1 MKGLFTYLP
10 AAGLLLILLI
20 LEDSILKWVAIVAG
34 AALIAMAK
42 WQRSKMK
49 EEEIEYDDRVNA
61 NITKW
66 SLRTLFVMNALLLA
80 WLALDHWA
88 ALPVELSAD
97 TLTVYV
103 LISLFVPFYII
114 PAIVKQF

>member
-1 MKGLFTYLP
+1 MKLLFTYLP
-10 AAGLLLILLI
+10 ALGLLLLLLILENL
-20 LEDSILKWVAIVAG
+20 ILKWTAIVAG
-34 AALIAMAK
+34 AVLIAAAK

-49 EEEIEYDDRVNA
+49 EEEIEYDDRVNG

-80 WLALDHWA
+80 MLALDNWGTV
-88 ALPVELSAD
+88 PVELSSD
-97 TLTVYV
+97 TLFVYV

-114 PAIVKQF
+114 PAIVKRF

>member
-1 MKGLFTYLP
+1 MI
-10 AAGLLLILLI
+10 AAGA
-20 LEDSILKWVAIVAG
+20 V
-34 AALIAMAK
+34 LIAVAK

-49 EEEIEYDDRVNA
+49 EEEIQYDDRVNA

-80 WLALDHWA
+80 WLALDIQGT
-88 ALPVELSAD
+88 LPVDLSSA
-97 TLTVYV
+97 TLFVYV